1 MAKAILIVHERRID
15 ASGGI
20 MEIKV
25 WRVPSPVQPSRHEYK
40 YSLFYGRPGMRLV
53 AFDNEQ
59 GKGDHMHVGGIERPY
74 SFTDLDQLLAD
85 FFAEVREAGGEP

>member
-1 MAKAILIVHERRID
+1 LAKAILIVHERRID

-25 WRVPSPVQPSRHEYK
+25 WRVPNPVRPSVHEYK
-40 YSLFYGRPGMRLV
+40 YSLFYRRPGLRLV

-74 SFTDLDQLLAD
+74 SFTTLDQLLID

>member
-1 MAKAILIVHERRID
+1 MAKATLIVHERRID

-25 WRVPSPVQPSRHEYK
+25 WRVPGRVRPSEHDYK

-53 AFDNEQ
+53 GFDNEQ
-59 GKGDHMHVGGIERPY
+59 GKGDHMHVAGTERPY
-74 SFTDLDQLLAD
+74 SFVSLDRLLAD
-85 FFAEVREAGGEP
+85 FFAEVRKAGGEP

>member
-1 MAKAILIVHERRID
+1 MARATLIVHERRID

-25 WRVPSPVQPSRHEYK
+25 WRVPSQVRPK

-53 AFDNEQ
+53 GFDNEQ
-59 GKGDHMHVGGIERPY
+59 GKGDHMHVAGIEKPY
-74 SFTDLDQLLAD
+74 AFTTLDQLLTD
-85 FFAEVREAGGEP
+85 FFAEVRKAGGEP